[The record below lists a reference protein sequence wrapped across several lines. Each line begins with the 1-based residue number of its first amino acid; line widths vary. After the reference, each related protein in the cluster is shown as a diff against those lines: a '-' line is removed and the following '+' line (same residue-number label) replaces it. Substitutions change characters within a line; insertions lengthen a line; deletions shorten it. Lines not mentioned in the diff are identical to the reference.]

1 MNPIFWAM
9 WSYWW
14 RAAPWAWSG
23 HLMASF
29 PDVGIPISNGI
40 NDLRGKGCGHL
51 GGRERAATPPNPGVL
66 KLWDST
72 RLAETGNPAS
82 DHCTACGQPGH
93 VAASCAHELWRPR

>member
-14 RAAPWAWSG
+14 RAAPWARGG
-23 HLMASF
+23 HLTARF
-29 PDVGIPISNGI
+29 PDAGIPISNEL
-40 NDLRGKGCGHL
+40 NELRNRTPGHL
-51 GGRERAATPPNPGVL
+51 AGPEAAL
-66 KLWDST
+66 KRWNST

-93 VAASCAHELWRPR
+93 VAASCTNELWRPR